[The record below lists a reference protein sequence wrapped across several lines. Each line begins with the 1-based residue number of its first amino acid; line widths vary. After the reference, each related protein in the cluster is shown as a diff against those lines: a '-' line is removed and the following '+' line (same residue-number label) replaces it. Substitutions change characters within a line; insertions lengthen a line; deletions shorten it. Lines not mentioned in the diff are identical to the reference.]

1 MDTTEKNCNRIEQV
15 CLQENEEI
23 FVIKKGEKSEFSE
36 KPIRH
41 FKY

>member
-1 MDTTEKNCNRIEQV
+1 MDTKEKDCNRIEQV

-23 FVIKKGEKSEFSE
+23 FVIKKAVKSEFSE
-36 KPIRH
+36 RLIKH